1 MSTSPATPAADYQLA
16 IIGANRAGISLAMD
30 AYAAGVERIVIIDGH
45 QVALPD
51 LGGQPDVRFGT
62 PVEQIRE
69 DGTVTVS
76 GTGFELTADVA
87 VVAGRVDKTSIPPDY
102 DIPGT
107 LTNRVFFEMPR
118 SVPVVDDVLVIGT
131 GETAAEYA
139 EELVDSGH
147 RSVVLALP
155 SIAFDQLAC
164 QTREDLL
171 RIEAERKATIFWHS
185 HPTAV
190 VDAGGYPMVTFSDRR
205 TPDLVF
211 DRIIYS
217 LGTGER
223 SRHLDRLGITL
234 EAVSEPPAVYVL
246 TEEDPGPDEPESPE
260 MIFVSPGHAWGI
272 IHDRHFPD
280 LAKPHDL
287 EARPPLVF
295 SGLAE
300 RLRDKHYNAT
310 ITSFMNHH
318 SDLWIL
324 RVKPDVGD
332 ARHEPGQYVTLALGY
347 WEPRLDG
354 SDEHLD
360 ESKIE
365 KLVRRSYSISFPMLD
380 EDDKLVAPEDID
392 GLEFY
397 IVLVRPEGMD
407 HLPELTPRLAL
418 KRAGDRI
425 FMGPK
430 VAGRYTLK
438 PVTDPNRDVVFLST
452 GTGEAPHNNMTAQLL
467 RNGHTGRIV
476 SACTV
481 RYQRDLA
488 YLETHRR
495 LEKLY
500 PNYSYFALT
509 TREADTINNKVY
521 IQDMITNGMLAE
533 VLGHEP
539 SPDTTEFFLC
549 GNPLMIGLPEEWG
562 DGEPEWPKPRG
573 VSEILTGLGFTVDHR
588 GVEGNVHYEEYW

>member
-1 MSTSPATPAADYQLA
+1 MSTPTEPTPTDYQLA
-16 IIGANRAGISLAMD
+16 IIGANRAGISVALD
-30 AYAAGVERIVIIDGH
+30 AYAAGIERIVIIDSED
-45 QVALPD
+45 VELPD
-51 LGGQPDVRFGT
+51 LGGQPDVLFGK
-62 PVEQIRE
+62 PVERIKE

-76 GTGFELTADVA
+76 GADFEVTATVA
-87 VVAGRVDKTSIPPDY
+87 VVAGRVDKVSIPPDY
-102 DIPGT
+102 DIPDS
-107 LTNRVFFEMPR
+107 LADRVHLEMPK
-118 SVPVVDDVLVIGT
+118 SVPVIDDVLVIGT

-139 EELVDSGH
+139 EELIESGH
-147 RSVVLALP
+147 HSVVLSLP

-171 RIEAERKATIFWHS
+171 QVEARRDATIFWHS
-185 HPTAV
+185 HPTEV
-190 VDAGGYPMVTFSDRR
+190 YDYDGYPMVSFSDRR

-211 DRIIYS
+211 DQIIYA

-223 SRHLDRLGITL
+223 SKHLDRLNITL
-234 EAVSEPPAVYVL
+234 EAVSEPAAVYVL
-246 TEEDPGPDEPESPE
+246 TEEDPDPDEAETPE
-260 MIFVSPGHAWGI
+260 MIYVSPGHAWGS
-272 IHDRHFPD
+272 IHDHHFPD
-280 LAKPHDL
+280 LADPPDL

-300 RLRDKHYNAT
+300 RLREKHYNAT
-310 ITSFMNHH
+310 ITSFENYH

-324 RVKPDVGD
+324 RVKPDVGK
-332 ARHEPGQYVTLALGY
+332 AEHEPGQYATLALGY

-365 KLVRRSYSISFPMLD
+365 KLVRRSYSISHPMID
-380 EDDKLVAPEDID
+380 ENDKLVAPEDID
-392 GLEFY
+392 GVEFY

-418 KRAGDRI
+418 KKAGDRI
-425 FMGPK
+425 FMGNK
-430 VAGRYTLK
+430 VAGRYTLRY
-438 PVTDPNRDVVFLST
+438 VSDPTTDVVMLST
-452 GTGEAPHNNMTAQLL
+452 GTGEAPHNNMVAQLL

-500 PNYSYFALT
+500 PQYSYFALT

-521 IQDMITNGMLAE
+521 IQDMITNGMLAD
-533 VLGHEP
+533 VLGYEP
-539 SPDTTEFFLC
+539 TPGRTQFFLC
-549 GNPLMIGLPEEWG
+549 GNPLMIGF
-562 DGEPEWPKPRG
+562 PEWDGDTPTFPEPRG
-573 VSEILTGLGFTVDHR
+573 VCEILTELGFTVDHK
-588 GVEGNVHYEEYW
+588 GVDGNVHYEEYW

>member
-1 MSTSPATPAADYQLA
+1 MSTPTDPAPTDYQLA
-16 IIGANRAGISLAMD
+16 IIGANRAGISVALD
-30 AYAAGVERIVIIDGH
+30 AFAAGIERIVIIDSTE
-45 QVALPD
+45 VALPH
-51 LGGQPDVRFGT
+51 LGGRPDLLFGS
-62 PVEQIRE
+62 PVERIKE
-69 DGTVTVS
+69 DGIVTVT
-76 GTGFELTADVA
+76 GAGFAITATVG
-87 VVAGRVDKTSIPPDY
+87 VVAGRVDK
-102 DIPGT
+102 
-107 LTNRVFFEMPR
+107 V
-118 SVPVVDDVLVIGT
+118 SVPPEYEIPDSLADRIHLQMPTSVSVVDDVLVIGT

-139 EELVDSGH
+139 EELIESGH
-147 RSVVLALP
+147 HSVVLSLP

-171 RIEAERKATIFWHS
+171 RVEAERKATIFWHS

-190 VDAGGYPMVTFSDRR
+190 FDSDGYPMVTFSDRR

-211 DRIIYS
+211 DQIIYA

-223 SRHLDRLGITL
+223 SKHLDRLNITL
-234 EAVSEPPAVYVL
+234 EAVSEPAAVYVL
-246 TEEDPGPDEPESPE
+246 TEEDPDPDEPESPE
-260 MIFVSPGHAWGI
+260 MIYVSPGHAWAS
-272 IHDRHFPD
+272 IHDHHFPD
-280 LAKPHDL
+280 LAAPPDL

-300 RLRDKHYNAT
+300 RLREKHYNAT
-310 ITSFMNHH
+310 ITSFQNYH

-324 RVKPDVGD
+324 RIKPDVGD
-332 ARHEPGQYVTLALGY
+332 ARHDPGQYATLALGY

-365 KLVRRSYSISFPMLD
+365 KLVRRSYSISHPMLD
-380 EDDKLVAPEDID
+380 KDDNLVAPEDID
-392 GLEFY
+392 GVEFY

-418 KRAGDRI
+418 KKAGDRI
-425 FMGPK
+425 FMGNK
-430 VAGRYTLK
+430 VAGRYTLRY
-438 PVTDPNRDVVFLST
+438 VNDPTSDVVMLST
-452 GTGEAPHNNMTAQLL
+452 GTGEAPHNNMAAQLL

-539 SPDTTEFFLC
+539 NPQQTQFFLC
-549 GNPLMIGLPEEWG
+549 GNPLMIGIPEW
-562 DGEPEWPKPRG
+562 DGETPTFPEPRG
-573 VSEILTGLGFTVDHR
+573 VCEILTEMGFTVDHK
-588 GVEGNVHYEEYW
+588 GVDGNVHYEEYW